1 MQQVFHG
8 RNCNW
13 TTSNQKEDDFQ
24 SEMQKAGQHGIV
36 ALSSPQPLH
45 HSTEELAALRLI
57 LSAKRPDKSERARQP
72 PHLNP
77 APGFKGL
84 RALCMQ
90 KSRVLF

>member
-24 SEMQKAGQHGIV
+24 SEMQKGGQHGIV

-57 LSAKRPDKSERARQP
+57 LSAKRPDKSERG
-72 PHLNP
+72 HGSLHT
-77 APGFKGL
+77 
-84 RALCMQ
+84 
-90 KSRVLF
+90 